1 MKLILQVS
9 SRTESFNASP
19 VMTHKG
25 PQYYLR
31 VQVRGQDTELTE
43 PFTMKVTKEEFD
55 SMPPGHVFDGE
66 LTLYSSPR
74 PNL

>member
-9 SRTESFNASP
+9 SRTESFNGAP
-19 VMTHKG
+19 VMGLKG

-31 VQVRGQDTELTE
+31 VQVRGEDLELTE

-55 SMPPGHVFDGE
+55 SMPPGHVFVGD
-66 LTLYSSPR
+66 LTPFPR

>member
-1 MKLILQVS
+1 VKFTLQVS

-19 VMTHKG
+19 VMTYKG

-31 VQVRGQDTELTE
+31 VQARGQDNELTE

-55 SMPPGHVFDGE
+55 SMPPGHVFVGE
-66 LTLYSSPR
+66 LTPFPR
-74 PNL
+74 SDL